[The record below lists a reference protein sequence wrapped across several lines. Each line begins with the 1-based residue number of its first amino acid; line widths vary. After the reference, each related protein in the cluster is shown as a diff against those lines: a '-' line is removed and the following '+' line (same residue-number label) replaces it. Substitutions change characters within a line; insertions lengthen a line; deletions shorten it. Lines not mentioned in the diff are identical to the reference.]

1 MHGGVAHVAAFKV
14 RKRAHLGGGGHA
26 VIELHALAKSLH
38 VEGREPACHAGMI
51 GLVHVRAGVQQA
63 RGQLAVGHE
72 EQHARRVLVEP
83 AHGEKPRVTIG
94 GHKRGHRGAAVGVVH
109 GGQAALGLVEH
120 KVDVAVGQAH
130 DAAVDR
136 DHVHERVN
144 LGAQLGGDL
153 AVHAD
158 ASGGH
163 EVLGAPSACGAGTGK
178 ELLQA
183 HGDDALFILRRLHV
197 TRRLRSCRGRPGR
210 VRNRRLRP
218 RPRCRRP
225 PGRTSWRQGAR

>member
-1 MHGGVAHVAAFKV
+1 MV
-14 RKRAHLGGGGHA
+14 
-26 VIELHALAKSLH
+26 
-38 VEGREPACHAGMI
+38 
-51 GLVHVRAGVQQA
+51 GLVHVRAGMQQA

-72 EQHARRVLVEP
+72 EQHARCVLVEP
-83 AHGEKPRVTIG
+83 AHGEKPRVTVSG
-94 GHKRGHRGAAVGVVH
+94 NKRGHRGAAVRVVH
-109 GGQAALGLVEH
+109 GGQATLGLVEH
-120 KVDVAVGQAH
+120 EIDVAVGQAH
-130 DAAVDR
+130 DAAVDG
-136 DHVHERVN
+136 DHVHERVD

-183 HGDDALFILRRLHV
+183 HGDDALFILRRLHI

-210 VRNRRLRP
+210 VRGRRLRP
-218 RPRCRRP
+218 RPRCRLP
-225 PGRTSWRQGAR
+225 PGQTSWHQGAR